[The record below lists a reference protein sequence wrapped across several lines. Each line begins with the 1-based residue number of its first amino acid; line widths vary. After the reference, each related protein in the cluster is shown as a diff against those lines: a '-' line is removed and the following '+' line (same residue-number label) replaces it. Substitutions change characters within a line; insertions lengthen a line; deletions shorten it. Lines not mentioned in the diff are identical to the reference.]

1 MRQAAVRILG
11 AEARLN
17 GAREGDGPVAAVER
31 LLRNSAPGV
40 EPALTADR
48 ILVPNEPTPVK
59 GTRMQR
65 RVSTYVY
72 ADDPILQAGVISQLG
87 MPAEIDVVESG
98 DLEGVDVG
106 IAVADVLDDETIRIL
121 RSLKKAGVSHTI
133 LVMSA
138 IDDSTVVN
146 AAEAG
151 VSGLLRRGEATPD
164 VLVHTI
170 QKVASGEGVI
180 PSDLLG
186 HLLGQV
192 GRLQRQV
199 LSPRGLSFTGLSD
212 REVQVLRLIADGLDT
227 DEIARQLC
235 YSQRTVKNVLH
246 DVTTRLQLRNRSH
259 AVAYAV
265 REGLI

>member
-1 MRQAAVRILG
+1 LIALRTL
-11 AEARLN
+11 EADEWS
-17 GAREGDGPVAAVER
+17 GFEGNP
-31 LLRNSAPGV
+31 
-40 EPALTADR
+40 
-48 ILVPNEPTPVK
+48 
-59 GTRMQR
+59 MQR

-72 ADDPILQAGVISQLG
+72 ADDPILQAGVISQLR
-87 MPAEIDVVESG
+87 MRSEIEVAESG

-106 IAVADVLDDETIRIL
+106 IAVADALDESTLRIL
-121 RSLKKAGVSHTI
+121 RSLKKAGVAYTI
-133 LVMSA
+133 LVMGA
-138 IDDSTVVN
+138 VDDAAVVS

-151 VSGLLRRGEATPD
+151 VNGLLRRSDATPD
-164 VLVHTI
+164 ALVRAI
-170 QKVASGEGVI
+170 QRVAAGEGVI
-180 PSDLLG
+180 PADLLG

-199 LSPRGLSFTGLSD
+199 LSPRGLTFTGLSD
-212 REVQVLRLIADGLDT
+212 REVQVLRLIADGMDT
-227 DEIARQLC
+227 NEIARQLC